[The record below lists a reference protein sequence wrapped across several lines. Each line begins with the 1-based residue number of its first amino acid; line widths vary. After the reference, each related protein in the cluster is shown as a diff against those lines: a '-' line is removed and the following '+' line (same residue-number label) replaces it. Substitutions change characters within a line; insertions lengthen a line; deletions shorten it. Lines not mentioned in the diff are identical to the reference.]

1 MGKEETREERRMRRR
16 EKGEE
21 AFYLRVKSTKHFT
34 S

>member
-1 MGKEETREERRMRRR
+1 MRKEETREGRRMRR